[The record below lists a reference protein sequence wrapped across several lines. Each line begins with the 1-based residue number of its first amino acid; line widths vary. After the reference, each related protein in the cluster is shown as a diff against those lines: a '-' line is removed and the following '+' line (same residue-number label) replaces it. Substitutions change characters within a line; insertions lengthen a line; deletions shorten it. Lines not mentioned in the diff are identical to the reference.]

1 MSELQLDPDLLATL
15 QTLETHR
22 VEFVLVGDIADA
34 IYNHGGF
41 VSGVA
46 IVPGAYGRNV
56 ERLRNALLTMNAELG
71 IGDRPD
77 PRDLDWRRID
87 LREITPCSFMTAYA
101 DIDIDFEPAGTS
113 GYRDLFQDAER
124 YEIAPGARPYVVSPD
139 DLDRVLRR
147 TGPRPDAPDLA
158 YPVAPPAPA
167 PRPAAIYPP
176 EPAMAAPPAPP
187 SDAEVRAEDDYDPGI
202 WTEEEFRAIRAGRI
216 TF

>member
-71 IGDRPD
+71 IADRPD

-101 DIDIDFEPAGTS
+101 DIDVDFHPGGTD
-113 GYRDLFQDAER
+113 GFRDIYQEANRIEL
-124 YEIAPGARPYVVSPD
+124 APGARPHVASPE
-139 DLDRVLRR
+139 DLDRIAH
-147 TGPRPDAPDLA
+147 GP
-158 YPVAPPAPA
+158 PPAP
-167 PRPAAIYPP
+167 P
-176 EPAMAAPPAPP
+176 ETPAAPPAALPP
-187 SDAEVRAEDDYDPGI
+187 AALSPELERWSD
-202 WTEEEFRAIRAGRI
+202 EEIRATRGSHVRY
-216 TF
+216 

>member
-71 IGDRPD
+71 IADRPD

-101 DIDIDFEPAGTS
+101 DIDVDFRPNSTDGF
-113 GYRDLFQDAER
+113 RDIYQDAARIEL
-124 YEIAPGARPYVVSPD
+124 APGARPHVASPA
-139 DLDRVLRR
+139 DLDRIAH
-147 TGPRPDAPDLA
+147 GAPLA
-158 YPVAPPAPA
+158 A
-167 PRPAAIYPP
+167 P
-176 EPAMAAPPAPP
+176 EPPAAPPAAAPP
-187 SDAEVRAEDDYDPGI
+187 AALSSELERWSD
-202 WTEEEFRAIRAGRI
+202 EEIRATRAAGHVRH
-216 TF
+216 